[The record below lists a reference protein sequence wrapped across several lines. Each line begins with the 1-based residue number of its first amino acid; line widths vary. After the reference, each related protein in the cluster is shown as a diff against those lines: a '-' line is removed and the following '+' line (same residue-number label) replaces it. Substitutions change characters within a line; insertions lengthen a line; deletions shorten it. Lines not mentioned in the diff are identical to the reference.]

1 MKNVTHKNAPGAISA
16 IAFIVRPPRPNV
28 GLVVGFSFD
37 DMSFSLTSIRIL
49 QAKTKALTR
58 DLASPR
64 PCEFSPCVS
73 YGAAEMKERFS
84 NEDLLIRQA
93 GADVI
98 GLIDVHDKDTSV
110 ADLSGPRGL
119 GHDFDNVINLTI
131 LGNNFDSRFR
141 QECDLVFE
149 AAIDSRL
156 SFLMTMSANF
166 RNSDPRCHALD
177 PLDEVGQLFRTDD
190 ALDEFHDSALCH

>member
-98 GLIDVHDKDTSV
+98 GLIDVHDKDTYV
-110 ADLSGPRGL
+110 AVLSGFRCL
-119 GHDFDNVINLTI
+119 CHAIDNVII
-131 LGNNFDSRFR
+131 ISFFGNY
-141 QECDLVFE
+141 FE
-149 AAIDSRL
+149 Y
-156 SFLMTMSANF
+156 
-166 RNSDPRCHALD
+166 
-177 PLDEVGQLFRTDD
+177 
-190 ALDEFHDSALCH
+190 